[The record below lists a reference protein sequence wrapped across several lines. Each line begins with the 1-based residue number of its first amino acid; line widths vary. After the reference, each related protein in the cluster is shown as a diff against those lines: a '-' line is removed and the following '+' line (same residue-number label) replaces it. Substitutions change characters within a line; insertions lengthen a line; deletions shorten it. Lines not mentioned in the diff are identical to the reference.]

1 MFSAQKILS
10 SLLATDMHGRVQKVI
25 LQLAVPFG
33 RRSQLVQLYLVTCK
47 KNLEEVVFVDKE
59 VLNKKTNNKDVY
71 VSYGTIP
78 YILKDGVKQYGDL
91 TALK

>member
-1 MFSAQKILS
+1 MLS
-10 SLLATDMHGRVQKVI
+10 SLMATDMHGRVQKDI

-33 RRSQLVQLYLVTCK
+33 WRSQLVQLYLVTCK

-59 VLNKKTNNKDVY
+59 VLNKKTNDKDVY
-71 VSYGTIP
+71 VNYGTIADIP
-78 YILKDGVKQYGDL
+78 KDAVKQYGDL

>member
-10 SLLATDMHGRVQKVI
+10 SLLTTDMHGRVQKDI

-33 RRSQLVQLYLVTCK
+33 WRSQLVQLYLVTCK

-59 VLNKKTNNKDVY
+59 VLNKKTNDKDVY
-71 VSYGTIP
+71 VNYGTIA
-78 YILKDGVKQYGDL
+78 YILKDAVKQYGDL